1 MKVSQN
7 ATDFVADPPS
17 QVQDRN
23 PMLPWNVVAPLPVAP
38 RNIRPSPCVEEVDNR
53 VNYRF
58 VLGISLWETWVLAAD
73 NFDPNGNP
81 I

>member
-23 PMLPWNVVAPLPVAP
+23 PTLP
-38 RNIRPSPCVEEVDNR
+38 
-53 VNYRF
+53 
-58 VLGISLWETWVLAAD
+58 
-73 NFDPNGNP
+73 
-81 I
+81 

>member
-1 MKVSQN
+1 
-7 ATDFVADPPS
+7 
-17 QVQDRN
+17 
-23 PMLPWNVVAPLPVAP
+23 
-38 RNIRPSPCVEEVDNR
+38 